1 MVVDGGFNGLKNIKP
16 KPDHIRT
23 KSPGVM
29 CAVYWCCCRVHVFE
43 GRKNNACSYIFL
55 FVYLGR
61 SPGVCTLI
69 AMVGKSMVGGLQ
81 SLGGHI

>member
-1 MVVDGGFNGLKNIKP
+1 MWELDGGLKNKQKP
-16 KPDHIRT
+16 RPEHTRT

-29 CAVYWCCCRVHVFE
+29 CAVYWCVIVAPMFSKDVKITHV
-43 GRKNNACSYIFL
+43 SYIFL
-55 FVYLGR
+55 SVYLGR